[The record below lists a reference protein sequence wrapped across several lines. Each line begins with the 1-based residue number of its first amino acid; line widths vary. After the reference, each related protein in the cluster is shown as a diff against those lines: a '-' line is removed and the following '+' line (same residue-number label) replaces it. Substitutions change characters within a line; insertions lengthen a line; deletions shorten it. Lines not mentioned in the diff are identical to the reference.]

1 MINHHAQHP
10 AVQRRARAV
19 QALLLDVDGVL
30 TDGGMSFDAQGN
42 EWKRFHV
49 HDGLGI
55 KLAQAAGVLTG
66 LVSAR
71 DCPVVRKRGE
81 DLGMPHIH
89 LGAMD
94 KRKALEQ
101 ITAET
106 GIAMDAVCFVGDD
119 LPDVPVLCRVGFAV
133 AVANAVREAKA
144 HAHYIT
150 RLNGGDG
157 AVRETVELILS
168 AQGVLKDAQAK
179 LWPL

>member
-1 MINHHAQHP
+1 MNHHAQHP
-10 AVQRRARAV
+10 SVQRRARAV
-19 QALLLDVDGVL
+19 KALLLDVDGVL
-30 TDGGMSFDAQGN
+30 TDGGMSFDAHGN

-49 HDGLGI
+49 HDGLGV
-55 KLAQAAGVLTG
+55 KLAQAAGMVTG

-71 DCPVVRKRGE
+71 DCAVVRKRAE

-119 LPDVPVLCRVGFAV
+119 LPDVPVLCRVGLAV
-133 AVANAVREAKA
+133 AVGNAVQEVKA

-150 RLNGGDG
+150 QLKGGDG